1 MTKGWLQYILYI
13 CPVMEEMSFDE
24 YLVKKKIDP
33 RAFGAGEPS
42 QYDGFKTL
50 FDQVHPDS
58 FTAQKLFLIN
68 KIRRAYPLQEL
79 ETVKE
84 VKKPMMRPKIA
95 RPKTS

>member
-1 MTKGWLQYILYI
+1 MTKGSFIYILYI
-13 CPVMEEMSFDE
+13 CRVMEEMSFND

-33 RAFGAGEPS
+33 QAFAKGEPDR
-42 QYDGFKTL
+42 YEEFKKL

-68 KIRRAYPLQEL
+68 NTRRAFPMKEAVI
-79 ETVKE
+79 EKE

-95 RPKTS
+95 RPKTN